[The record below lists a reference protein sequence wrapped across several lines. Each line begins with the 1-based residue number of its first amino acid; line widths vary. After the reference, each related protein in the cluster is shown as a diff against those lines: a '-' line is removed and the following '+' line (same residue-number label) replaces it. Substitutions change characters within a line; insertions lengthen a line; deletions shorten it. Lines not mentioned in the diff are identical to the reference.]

1 MSQSTNTKSEQAKQP
16 DIFSTISD
24 FASQAFKGL
33 ESHEKL
39 FFAVAVVFAFLALSA
54 TLRLESDQLYTIT
67 LILIV
72 ALVVSLFFVLV
83 KAVKVNQETLN
94 KRVIKNSLSNTEASL
109 DDTLKALMD
118 KREFLQN
125 TLSTLRT
132 IGQEFEEVEPVTES
146 SLDAADSVRKNV
158 ANLIF
163 QINEE
168 LRKIN
173 TFLNQYQDYQKIQ
186 EIPTELDEI
195 TWKRASMR

>member
-1 MSQSTNTKSEQAKQP
+1 MSQSTNTESDQPKQP
-16 DIFSTISD
+16 DLFSAVSD

-39 FFAVAVVFAFLALSA
+39 FFSVAIIFAFLALSA

-72 ALVVSLFFVLV
+72 ALVVSLFFVLA
-83 KAVKVNQETLN
+83 KAVKANQETLN
-94 KRVIKNSLSNTEASL
+94 KRIVKNSLSNTKASL
-109 DDTLKALMD
+109 DETLEVLMG

-125 TLSTLRT
+125 TLSSLKT
-132 IGQEFEEVEPVTES
+132 IGQEFEEVEPITES
-146 SLDAADSVRKNV
+146 SLDAADSVRRNV

-163 QINEE
+163 KVNEE

-173 TFLNQYQDYQKIQ
+173 TFLSHYQDYQKIQ
-186 EIPTELDEI
+186 ETPKEIDEL